1 MRGSSQGPTPISS
14 QLSLTA
20 SGECAGLTEELEE
33 VRKVSAD
40 TVDERDEATARGD
53 DLATQLELMTAER
66 DSLR

>member
-1 MRGSSQGPTPISS
+1 M
-14 QLSLTA
+14 TA
-20 SGECAGLTEELEE
+20 SGECAGLTEELEG

-53 DLATQLELMTAER
+53 DLATQLEFMTAER